1 MLDVS
6 DFLKPHERL
15 QIEVRSSEEYKYCSG
30 MVPKSPASNA
40 TTYPQLR
47 STMVKHIT
55 VKAIAVQNLG
65 VDDLTIS
72 PPGGAAPVTLVI
84 NQKEQF
90 STTGSYIVHYG
101 NDQLTAFSFEFSGG
115 NFSITQGRVTSD
127 AIAANVAITAT
138 LT

>member
-15 QIEVRSSEEYKYCSG
+15 QIE
-30 MVPKSPASNA
+30 
-40 TTYPQLR
+40 
-47 STMVKHIT
+47 MVKYIT

-138 LT
+138 LA